1 MAVKSADIGVD
12 PEDECGPLLS
22 DCRCR
27 PAVER
32 AFAGM
37 IATGASQLTAL
48 EVASRVYNYHHPTV
62 PTRRARDVVE
72 IWVYRG
78 CFH

>member
-1 MAVKSADIGVD
+1 MAARSDSDADEG
-12 PEDECGPLLS
+12 CGSLLD

-37 IATGASQLTAL
+37 LASGTA
-48 EVASRVYNYHHPTV
+48 EQVALDVAARVYRYHHPRV
-62 PTRRARDVVE
+62 SRRQARDVVE

-78 CFH
+78 CLH